1 VAWPHPFDLIPVL
14 LQGARVTLE
23 VTLLAAGVA
32 LVLAFVIG
40 LARLAP
46 FRPVRFAATVYVEI
60 LRGTSALV
68 QLFYLFFILP
78 LFGIRLDPMA
88 TAVVGLGMNLSAYG
102 SEIVRAAVLNIEAG
116 QWEAAIALSM
126 SPGLALRR
134 IILPQAL
141 LAMLPPFGNL
151 LIELLKATSLVSLIT
166 LTDLT
171 FAGSTMIASTG
182 RAGQVWGLVLVFYL
196 VMALP
201 LSWLVRRLE
210 ERLSLYRQPVK
221 T

>member
-126 SPGLALRR
+126 SPSLALRR